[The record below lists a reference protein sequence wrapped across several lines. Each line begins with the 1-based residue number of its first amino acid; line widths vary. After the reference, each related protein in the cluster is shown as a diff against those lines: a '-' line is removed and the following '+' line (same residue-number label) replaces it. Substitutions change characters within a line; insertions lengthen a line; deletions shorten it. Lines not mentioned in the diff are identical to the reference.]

1 VLMEKVGLSPAL
13 GAFLAGVLLADSDY
27 RVQLE
32 TNIEPFK
39 GLLLGLFFI
48 SVGAGIDFRLIA
60 ERPVMIGML
69 VLAVLVVK
77 AMVLAGVGAVFRL
90 GYANSALLTLTLAPG
105 GEFAFVLFTF
115 AGQSGVLS
123 AEMVKMLIATTAL
136 SMAFSPFLFLIY
148 DRFVADCKVRSEP
161 ERPADA
167 ITEENP
173 VILAGFGRFGNI
185 VGRLLRANGI
195 GTTVLDHDP
204 DQVERLGRFGLRS
217 FYGDASRLDLL
228 RAAQADRA
236 KLFILAIED
245 EAKSLEIVRLVQKHF
260 PNLKILARA
269 TGRQHAYDLL
279 NLGVNDVFRETL
291 GSALDLGVVALQEFG
306 KDAEW
311 SRRAAEV
318 FKEHDEAS
326 VRHLA
331 KMDQDSEAYISR
343 ARQDYDNLVRALQ
356 SDETLVPSENAET
369 RVAAGKSGL

>member
-1 VLMEKVGLSPAL
+1 MIPTRWNGL
-13 GAFLAGVLLADSDY
+13 GDS
-27 RVQLE
+27 
-32 TNIEPFK
+32 
-39 GLLLGLFFI
+39 G
-48 SVGAGIDFRLIA
+48 
-60 ERPVMIGML
+60 
-69 VLAVLVVK
+69 
-77 AMVLAGVGAVFRL
+77 
-90 GYANSALLTLTLAPG
+90 
-105 GEFAFVLFTF
+105 
-115 AGQSGVLS
+115 
-123 AEMVKMLIATTAL
+123 
-136 SMAFSPFLFLIY
+136 
-148 DRFVADCKVRSEP
+148 CVR
-161 ERPADA
+161 
-167 ITEENP
+167 
-173 VILAGFGRFGNI
+173 
-185 VGRLLRANGI
+185 
-195 GTTVLDHDP
+195 
-204 DQVERLGRFGLRS
+204 